1 MTNEKINADCVKS
14 TGQII
19 FEYVLLTIS
28 LAVIALRTTLTEGLN
43 VQGTAQPIN
52 LGDNVYSLSIS
63 AVLIFALLAWFAFNL
78 CSGRCQYRFT
88 LIEVGLVLF
97 CLAVLISSTTAANK
111 RAAITNAIIFITPIL
126 TAVLLIQILDSPI
139 KIKLVL
145 ITIAASAVLCSY
157 QSLDQLISS
166 NQVAIEQYEK
176 APQTMLA
183 PLGIQPGSFQQF
195 LFEHRLYSQGIK
207 GYFTTSNS
215 AGSFA
220 ILAAF
225 AAFALLID
233 KVKNQKSLTPMPLS
247 TLATALAAAIIT
259 AGLLITKS
267 KGAIIAFTIAAV
279 MFAAYLCCPRWI
291 KKHKKLLLVLALLLF
306 ISAASAIITYGIK
319 HDTLPGGP
327 SMLVR
332 WQYWKGAAKI
342 YAQNQPFGIG
352 PGNFAHAYTKYKP
365 PAALETVADPHN
377 FLLSLL
383 AQYGTLGL
391 VAFLAI
397 LYVPLKQTISPKNS
411 EYITKKPQL
420 ELNFKT
426 IATISLAVTSFTL
439 LVIRPTV
446 QPITFAASAVEKIA
460 ASILLYITPVLV
472 FVAGFILLAVEKK
485 HSQKT
490 QNNITIAALFCA
502 VVACLIHN
510 LIDFAIFEPAV
521 FTAFWAVIACLTAL
535 NLLKNPRPCLIIKT
549 TKLAKIITFAL
560 AVTAIWA
567 YFNYALTPVTKTSA
581 TIRKAINQIQS
592 GFYAH
597 DTLELAEKHDP
608 FDTTALNFN
617 GRLYL
622 QHYNTTQDAPPEL
635 LKKAEE
641 CFLAAIQR
649 DPANFRN
656 HERLSDAYN
665 QLAQTLTQ
673 PQKNDYLQK
682 SLDKAFDAIWLYP
695 GSAQLRIKMAQIAEK
710 LNENKIAL
718 AQYQKAIEIEDA
730 YRKQFQIM
738 YPNKK
743 VFSRLGELKYQNAKK
758 KVTQLSPK
766 TTP

>member
-1 MTNEKINADCVKS
+1 M
-14 TGQII
+14 
-19 FEYVLLTIS
+19 
-28 LAVIALRTTLTEGLN
+28 
-43 VQGTAQPIN
+43 
-52 LGDNVYSLSIS
+52 
-63 AVLIFALLAWFAFNL
+63 
-78 CSGRCQYRFT
+78 
-88 LIEVGLVLF
+88 
-97 CLAVLISSTTAANK
+97 
-111 RAAITNAIIFITPIL
+111 
-126 TAVLLIQILDSPI
+126 
-139 KIKLVL
+139 
-145 ITIAASAVLCSY
+145 
-157 QSLDQLISS
+157 
-166 NQVAIEQYEK
+166 
-176 APQTMLA
+176 
-183 PLGIQPGSFQQF
+183 
-195 LFEHRLYSQGIK
+195 
-207 GYFTTSNS
+207 
-215 AGSFA
+215 
-220 ILAAF
+220 
-225 AAFALLID
+225 
-233 KVKNQKSLTPMPLS
+233 
-247 TLATALAAAIIT
+247 
-259 AGLLITKS
+259 
-267 KGAIIAFTIAAV
+267 
-279 MFAAYLCCPRWI
+279 
-291 KKHKKLLLVLALLLF
+291 
-306 ISAASAIITYGIK
+306 
-319 HDTLPGGP
+319 
-327 SMLVR
+327 
-332 WQYWKGAAKI
+332 
-342 YAQNQPFGIG
+342 
-352 PGNFAHAYTKYKP
+352 
-365 PAALETVADPHN
+365 
-377 FLLSLL
+377 
-383 AQYGTLGL
+383 
-391 VAFLAI
+391 
-397 LYVPLKQTISPKNS
+397 
-411 EYITKKPQL
+411 
-420 ELNFKT
+420 
-426 IATISLAVTSFTL
+426 
-439 LVIRPTV
+439 
-446 QPITFAASAVEKIA
+446 
-460 ASILLYITPVLV
+460 LYIIPVLV

-485 HSQKT
+485 CSQKI